1 MLEWSRKQ
9 AKLIRMAEHGGQTY
23 AVHGPVRSGKSMP
36 AVHGFAR
43 MACKNFAGHEFII
56 ASRSQRQLDAVII
69 TYMREFAR
77 EHQMLFRKGE
87 SFYVL
92 NSWLAGPPNK
102 FYPLIGSDIASAEKA
117 SGITAAGALMDECH
131 VMPQTFVN
139 IVRERTI
146 SVPGSKVVMVMN
158 PEGPSHWL
166 KKEVIDE
173 ADNETIFDLPFQ
185 ISDNETLTREQV
197 DLLYRI
203 YPAGPMRERR
213 IHGKWVATEGAV
225 YPHFQDAVKPSPK
238 GELPYRHS
246 ISIDHARSTVTH
258 AIRFDW
264 YRTGIWA
271 AAEWRH
277 DGRQLGPLEDITQ
290 AQQIYRALVVPRNV
304 ADWYVDPAAL
314 EFQVKLGNLLGR
326 RVIPAENDVLL
337 GIEKTSEWMANG
349 TVNISPV
356 CHELIGELHGYVWD
370 EKASERGEDKPIKT
384 RDHGCD
390 AFRYFCFTTAG
401 RQAIGMQAP
410 RIIRAATH

>member
-185 ISDNETLTREQV
+185 ISDNENPHQRASRLTLSY
-197 DLLYRI
+197 LS
-203 YPAGPMRERR
+203 RR
-213 IHGKWVATEGAV
+213 
-225 YPHFQDAVKPSPK
+225 P
-238 GELPYRHS
+238 
-246 ISIDHARSTVTH
+246 HARKKNPRKMGRNRRSGLPTFSRCSQ
-258 AIRFDW
+258 ALAQG
-264 YRTGIWA
+264 RTA
-271 AAEWRH
+271 
-277 DGRQLGPLEDITQ
+277 LPTQ
-290 AQQIYRALVVPRNV
+290 
-304 ADWYVDPAAL
+304 
-314 EFQVKLGNLLGR
+314 
-326 RVIPAENDVLL
+326 
-337 GIEKTSEWMANG
+337 
-349 TVNISPV
+349 
-356 CHELIGELHGYVWD
+356 H
-370 EKASERGEDKPIKT
+370 
-384 RDHGCD
+384 
-390 AFRYFCFTTAG
+390 
-401 RQAIGMQAP
+401 
-410 RIIRAATH
+410 

>member
-1 MLEWSRKQ
+1 MLEWSRNQ
-9 AKLIRMAEHGGQTY
+9 AKLLRMAEHGGQTY
-23 AVHGPVRSGKSMP
+23 AVHGPVRSGKTMS
-36 AVHGFAR
+36 AVHGWMR
-43 MACKNFAGHEFII
+43 NACKNFAGHTFII
-56 ASRSQRQLDAVII
+56 ASRSQRQLGAVVVA
-69 TYMREFAR
+69 YMREFAR
-77 EHQMLFRKGE
+77 ENQMIVRSGKEGFL
-87 SFYVL
+87 V
-92 NSWLAGPPNK
+92 NSWLGGPPNL
-102 FYPLIGSDIASAEKA
+102 FVPLIGNDVGAEGKA
-117 SGITAAGALMDECH
+117 AGFTAAGAFMDECH
-131 VMPQTFVN
+131 KMPQDFINV
-139 IVRERTI
+139 VRERCI

-213 IHGKWVATEGAV
+213 INGKWVATEGAV
-225 YPHFQDAVKPSPK
+225 YPHFQDAVRPPPK

-246 ISIDHARSTVTH
+246 VSIDHARSSVTH
-258 AIRFDW
+258 ALRFDW
-264 YRTGIWA
+264 YRTGIWC

-277 DGRQLGPLEDITQ
+277 DGRTLGPKEDVAQ
-290 AQQIYRALVVPRNV
+290 AQEIYRALARSNNV
-304 ADWYVDPAAL
+304 ADWYCDPAAM
-314 EFQVKLGNLLGR
+314 EFQVALGNLLGK
-326 RVIPAENDVLL
+326 RVTPAENDVLL
-337 GIEKTSEWMANG
+337 GIEKANEWMANG
-349 TVNISPV
+349 TVNISPA

-370 EKASERGEDKPIKT
+370 EKASERGEDKPVKEN
-384 RDHGCD
+384 DHGCD